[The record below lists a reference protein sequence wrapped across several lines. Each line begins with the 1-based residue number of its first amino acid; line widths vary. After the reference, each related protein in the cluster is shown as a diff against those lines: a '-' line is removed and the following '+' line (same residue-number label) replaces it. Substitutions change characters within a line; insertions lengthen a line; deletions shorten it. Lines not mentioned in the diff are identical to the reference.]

1 MRGLSC
7 MSCAFALGY
16 GSTQLTDYVAV
27 ASLYI
32 RVFIVKLVI
41 GWFPVTFLIL
51 TLEWGWEWSRVNV
64 RLLWTHVEL
73 HSTGYERL
81 GGRRSS
87 TNLLTGSVL
96 FTVWSRGWVLVSS
109 CEGAGD
115 PVSPKHGIWIYGCA
129 NFLRVT
135 LDRDR
140 NNLLYFFGRY
150 VDRNVSFS
158 AYHHQ
163 IF

>member
-41 GWFPVTFLIL
+41 GWFPVAFLIL

-64 RLLWTHVEL
+64 RLL
-73 HSTGYERL
+73 
-81 GGRRSS
+81 
-87 TNLLTGSVL
+87 
-96 FTVWSRGWVLVSS
+96 
-109 CEGAGD
+109 
-115 PVSPKHGIWIYGCA
+115 
-129 NFLRVT
+129 
-135 LDRDR
+135 
-140 NNLLYFFGRY
+140 
-150 VDRNVSFS
+150 
-158 AYHHQ
+158 
-163 IF
+163 